1 MLSSSRDCH
10 NKPLHSQRI
19 WLTDPHKDLDSA
31 LLDFYKPIPF
41 NEDTA
46 RVVFTCSSKED
57 CEPKD
62 LLSIDV
68 PKDSPKVKITYPVK
82 DSNQLSGKICVTW
95 EAHFH
100 DKCLYYLLRYSNNG
114 GSTWRVIAPR
124 LQVTEYIVDLDLLP
138 GGERCQFQVLASEGI
153 RTGMA
158 VSEYF
163 SVPRHPR
170 RTTIIKPHTG
180 TTITAGQKVTLFGD
194 SYSPDTGS
202 AHPSELRWYSDVEGS
217 LGSGPTIKNIGLR
230 PGLHKISLASK

>member
-1 MLSSSRDCH
+1 M
-10 NKPLHSQRI
+10 
-19 WLTDPHKDLDSA
+19 
-31 LLDFYKPIPF
+31 
-41 NEDTA
+41 
-46 RVVFTCSSKED
+46 
-57 CEPKD
+57 
-62 LLSIDV
+62 
-68 PKDSPKVKITYPVK
+68 
-82 DSNQLSGKICVTW
+82 
-95 EAHFH
+95 
-100 DKCLYYLLRYSNNG
+100 
-114 GSTWRVIAPR
+114 
-124 LQVTEYIVDLDLLP
+124 P

-230 PGLHKISLASK
+230 PGLHKISLLANNGFGGESVDSIQIEVKASATRKHTSLTNPGHTSKESRFREYVT